1 MKGALYNRNQLGV
14 KLISVFLAG
23 SPLSHEQYIIDIYIH
38 RTTKL
43 LTPINKSFVSMQV
56 LTQNK
61 IIQQFTAQTLHSA
74 LEKAIVRV
82 GHSPYLLLL

>member
-23 SPLSHEQYIIDIYIH
+23 SPLSHEQYIIDIIR

-56 LTQNK
+56 LIQNE
-61 IIQQFTAQTLHSA
+61 IIEQFTAQTLHSA
-74 LEKAIVRV
+74 LVKAIVRV
-82 GHSPYLLLL
+82 GHSPYFLLL